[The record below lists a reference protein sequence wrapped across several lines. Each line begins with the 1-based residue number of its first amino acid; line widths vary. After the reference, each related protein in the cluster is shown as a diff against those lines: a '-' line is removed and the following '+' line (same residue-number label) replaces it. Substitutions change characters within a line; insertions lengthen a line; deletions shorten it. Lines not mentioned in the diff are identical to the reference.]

1 MAGVGSGYYMTEH
14 FSRTGIENQFCF
26 EITGSIILQQILF
39 SLPKIRSYLR
49 TFSTFAGKL
58 LETSTTYDCGRAF

>member
-1 MAGVGSGYYMTEH
+1 MAGLGSGYYMTEQN
-14 FSRTGIENQFCF
+14 RTGIENQFCF
-26 EITGSIILQQILF
+26 EITGSILLQQILF

-49 TFSTFAGKL
+49 TFSKFAGKL